1 MSWIEK
7 IKAPKIDAGGEKG
20 SFPEGLWTKC
30 PTCSEIMFHDDLK
43 KNLMVCP
50 KCQHHFRIDSRER
63 LNILLE
69 PGSFEELDANMTAAD
84 PLEFRDLKK
93 YRDRIKAYEK
103 AGEEKEAYIYGRGR
117 IKELEIVCGTFVF
130 EFMGGSMGSVVGEKL
145 TRTFELAHAERKPC
159 LVITTSGGA
168 RMQEGILSLMQM
180 AKSSAAL
187 ARMRRS
193 GVPFVCFLT
202 DPTTGGVAAS
212 CAMLGDVQIA
222 EPKALIGFAGPR
234 VIEQTIK
241 EKLPEGFQRA
251 EFLLEHG
258 MLDRIVHR
266 CDAKEILYQIMSKL
280 GHALRAPAKSV

>member
-7 IKAPKIDAGGEKG
+7 LKAPKIATNGEKA

-30 PTCSEIMFHDDLK
+30 PTCTEIIFHEDLK

-50 KCQHHFRIDSRER
+50 KCQHHMKINSRER

-69 PGSFEELDANMTAAD
+69 PGSFEELDPNITACD
-84 PLEFRDLKK
+84 PLEFKDLKK
-93 YRDRIKAYEK
+93 YKDRIKTYAK
-103 AGEEKEAYIYGRGR
+103 ADGEKEAYIYGRGK
-117 IKELEIVCGTFVF
+117 IKDLDLIVGTFIF
-130 EFMGGSMGSVVGEKL
+130 EYMGGSMGSVVGEKL
-145 TRTFELAHAERKPC
+145 TRTFELAHKERKPC

-193 GVPFVCFLT
+193 GVPFLCFLT
-202 DPTTGGVAAS
+202 HPTTGGVAAS
-212 CAMLGDVQIA
+212 CAMLGDILIA

-241 EKLPEGFQRA
+241 EKLPEGFQRS

-266 CDAKEILYQIMSKL
+266 AQAKEILYQILSKL
-280 GHALRAPAKSV
+280 GHALSAST